1 MREAYLLPR
10 RANGRRSSAK
20 GRKLPQDWTAHPP
33 PPVPLGMLVGAEVG
47 PEVGTLVGAVVGKVP
62 GAASSAMAVRVCTV
76 PFLMPSR
83 S

>member
-33 PPVPLGMLVGAEVG
+33 PPVPVSLVY
-47 PEVGTLVGAVVGKVP
+47 PEGRKAAAKVR
-62 GAASSAMAVRVCTV
+62 AFVDFAAVRLRGH
-76 PFLMPSR
+76 PALAEGERRF
-83 S
+83 

>member
-33 PPVPLGMLVGAEVG
+33 PPVPLGMLVGVEVG
-47 PEVGTLVGAVVGKVP
+47 PEVGAVVGKVP